1 MMCGPVVYLL
11 LIRIG
16 LQHEIGSLQINM
28 FLLNA
33 HLVALFDNQKIFIS
47 KISTSDISKRY
58 MFT

>member
-33 HLVALFDNQKIFIS
+33 HLVKLFDNQKIFTYI
-47 KISTSDISKRY
+47 KDFDK
-58 MFT
+58 